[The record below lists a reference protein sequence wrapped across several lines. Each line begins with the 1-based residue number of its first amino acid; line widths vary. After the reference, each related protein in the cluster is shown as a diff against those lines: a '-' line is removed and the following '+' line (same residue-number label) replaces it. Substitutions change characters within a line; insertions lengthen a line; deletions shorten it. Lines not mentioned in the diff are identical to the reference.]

1 MNTPYAF
8 DDDGNP
14 VLTVEPVYPD
24 DAPEADTREDTLAA
38 ILELLRNLTEDDGQP
53 LPPLLTGQ
61 RLHLLAYLAGVTDCR
76 TQRQLATRLNVS
88 PGRVT
93 QILQALPS
101 ELQALARL
109 KGRTAKR
116 RAYS

>member
-38 ILELLRNLTEDDGQP
+38 LVEFLRQLTADAPALLA
-53 LPPLLTGQ
+53 GQ
-61 RLHLLAYLAGVTDCR
+61 RLHLLAYLCGASDCA